1 MAVLSTILPYV
12 LLVLG
17 FVLLVKGAD
26 LFVDGSSSIA
36 KHMKIPSV
44 IVGLTIVAMGTS
56 APEASVSITAA
67 IAGNSDISLGNIV
80 GSNIFNFL
88 VVIGVSAII
97 FPVVSH
103 KDIIKRDL
111 WWNLGITGVLLVL
124 MLDNKIGRIDGLILL
139 AGMALYLFIVIRNA
153 LKNRTPE
160 SEEKLLSVP
169 KSIIFMIIGLAAII
183 CGGNFVVDNASII
196 AKNLGLSE
204 TLIGLTIVAIGTSLP
219 ELVTSVTAAKKQEA
233 GIALGNAVGSNIFNI
248 LFILGASSALTPINV
263 APELFIDTIIL
274 IGVSI
279 IIFIVARTKMKT
291 SRVEGAFCVLLYVAY
306 TAYII
311 IRQLP

>member
-1 MAVLSTILPYV
+1 MTILSTILPYI
-12 LLVLG
+12 LLILG
-17 FVLLVKGAD
+17 FVFLVRGAD

-36 KHMKIPSV
+36 KHLKIPSV

-97 FPVVSH
+97 CPVISH
-103 KDIIKRDL
+103 KDILKRDL
-111 WWNLGITGVLLVL
+111 WWNLGLTGLLL
-124 MLDNKIGRIDGLILL
+124 LLILDNKIGRIDGLILL
-139 AGMALYLFIVIRNA
+139 FGMGLYLFIVIKNA
-153 LKNRTPE
+153 LKNRTTDT
-160 SEEKLLSVP
+160 EEKLLSVP
-169 KSIIFMIIGLAAII
+169 KSIVYMAIGLAAII

-196 AKNLGLSE
+196 AKSLGLSE
-204 TLIGLTIVAIGTSLP
+204 TLIGLTIVAVGTSLP
-219 ELVTSVTAAKKQEA
+219 ELVTSITAARKHES

-274 IGVSI
+274 IVVSI
-279 IIFIVARTKMKT
+279 LIFLFAFTKKIT
-291 SRVEGAFCVLLYVAY
+291 NRLEGVVCVLLYIAY

-311 IRQLP
+311 LR

>member
-1 MAVLSTILPYV
+1 MTILSTILPYL

-17 FVLLVKGAD
+17 FVFLIKGAD

-88 VVIGVSAII
+88 VVIGVSAMI
-97 FPVVSH
+97 FPIISH

-111 WWNLGITGVLLVL
+111 WWNLGITGLLL
-124 MLDNKIGRIDGLILL
+124 LLILDKKIGRLDGVILL
-139 AGMALYLFIVIRNA
+139 LGMALYLFVVIRNA

-160 SEEKLLSVP
+160 SEEQLISIP

-196 AKNLGLSE
+196 AKSLGLSE

-219 ELVTSVTAAKKQEA
+219 ELVTSITAARKKEA

-263 APELFIDTIIL
+263 APELFIDIIIL
-274 IGVSI
+274 IAVGI
-279 IIFIVARTKMKT
+279 LIFIFAYTGRKT
-291 SRVEGAFCVLLYVAY
+291 NRVEGIICTLLYVAY

-311 IRQLP
+311 IR

>member
-1 MAVLSTILPYV
+1 MTFLSTILPYL

-17 FVLLVKGAD
+17 FVFLIKGAD

-88 VVIGVSAII
+88 VVIGVSAMI
-97 FPVVSH
+97 FPIISH

-111 WWNLGITGVLLVL
+111 WWNLGITVLLL
-124 MLDNKIGRIDGLILL
+124 LLILDGKIGRLDGAILL
-139 AGMALYLFIVIRNA
+139 VGMALYLFVVIRNA
-153 LKNRTPE
+153 LKNRTTE
-160 SEEKLLSVP
+160 ENEKLLSVP
-169 KSIIFMIIGLAAII
+169 KSIIFIVIGLAAII
-183 CGGNFVVDNASII
+183 VGGNFVVDNASII
-196 AKNLGLSE
+196 AASLGLSE

-219 ELVTSVTAAKKQEA
+219 ELVTSITAAKKQEA

-248 LFILGASSALTPINV
+248 LFILGASSILTPINV
-263 APELFIDTIIL
+263 VSELFIDTIIL
-274 IGVSI
+274 IIVGILVFIFAYTGRKTNRMEGI
-279 IIFIVARTKMKT
+279 ICI
-291 SRVEGAFCVLLYVAY
+291 LLYVAY
-306 TAYII
+306 SAYII
-311 IRQLP
+311 LR

>member
-1 MAVLSTILPYV
+1 MTILSTILPYI
-12 LLVLG
+12 LLILG
-17 FVLLVKGAD
+17 FVFLVRGAD

-36 KHMKIPSV
+36 KHLKIPSV

-67 IAGNSDISLGNIV
+67 LAGNSDISLGNIV

-88 VVIGVSAII
+88 AVIGVSAII
-97 FPVVSH
+97 CPVISH
-103 KDIIKRDL
+103 KDILKRDL
-111 WWNLGITGVLLVL
+111 WWNFGITGLLLLL
-124 MLDNKIGRIDGLILL
+124 MLDNKISQIDGIILL
-139 AGMALYLFIVIRNA
+139 FGMGLYLFIVIKNA
-153 LKNRTPE
+153 LKNRTTE
-160 SEEKLLSVP
+160 TEEKLLSVP
-169 KSIIFMIIGLAAII
+169 KSIVYMAIGLAAII

-196 AKNLGLSE
+196 AKSLGLSE

-219 ELVTSVTAAKKQEA
+219 ELVTSITAARKQES
-233 GIALGNAVGSNIFNI
+233 GIALGNAVGSNLFNI

-274 IGVSI
+274 IVVSI
-279 IIFIVARTKMKT
+279 LIFLFAFTKKITNRIEGIV
-291 SRVEGAFCVLLYVAY
+291 CVLIYVAY

-311 IRQLP
+311 LR

>member
-1 MAVLSTILPYV
+1 MAILSTILPYL

-17 FVLLVKGAD
+17 FVFLVKGAD

-88 VVIGVSAII
+88 VVIGASAII
-97 FPVVSH
+97 FPVISH

-111 WWNLGITGVLLVL
+111 WWNLGITVVLLLL

-139 AGMALYLFIVIRNA
+139 AGMATYLFIVIKNA
-153 LKNRTPE
+153 LKNRTAE

-196 AKNLGLSE
+196 AKSLGLSE

-219 ELVTSVTAAKKQEA
+219 ELVTSITAAKKQES

-274 IGVSI
+274 IVVGI
-279 IIFIVARTKMKT
+279 LIFVFARTKKIT
-291 SRVEGAFCVLLYVAY
+291 SRIEGIVCVLLYVAY

-311 IRQLP
+311 IR

>member
-1 MAVLSTILPYV
+1 MTLSAIAPYF

-17 FVLLVKGAD
+17 FLFLIKGAD

-103 KDIIKRDL
+103 KDIINRDL
-111 WWNLGITGVLLVL
+111 WWNLGITGVLLIL
-124 MLDNKIGRIDGLILL
+124 MLDNKIGRIDGAILL
-139 AGMALYLFIVIRNA
+139 IGMATYLFFVIRNA
-153 LKNRTPE
+153 LKNRTTE
-160 SEEKLLSVP
+160 DTEKLLSVP

-183 CGGNFVVDNASII
+183 CGGNFVVENASII
-196 AKNLGLSE
+196 AASLGLSE

-248 LFILGASSALTPINV
+248 LFILGASSVLTPINV
-263 APELFIDTIIL
+263 ASELFIDTIIL
-274 IGVSI
+274 IAVSI
-279 IIFIVARTKMKT
+279 IIFIFARTKKIT
-291 SRVEGAFCVLLYVAY
+291 SRPEGIVCVLLYVAY

-311 IRQLP
+311 IR

>member
-1 MAVLSTILPYV
+1 MTFLTSVLPYL

-17 FVLLVKGAD
+17 FVFLIKGAD

-88 VVIGVSAII
+88 VVIGVSAMI
-97 FPVVSH
+97 FPIISH

-111 WWNLGITGVLLVL
+111 WWNLGITGLLL
-124 MLDNKIGRIDGLILL
+124 ILILDGKISRIDGLILL
-139 AGMALYLFIVIRNA
+139 AGMAVYLFVVIRNA
-153 LKNRTPE
+153 LKNRTE
-160 SEEKLLSVP
+160 TSENEKLLSVP
-169 KSIIFMIIGLAAII
+169 KSIIFMLIGLAAII

-196 AKNLGLSE
+196 AKSLGLSE
-204 TLIGLTIVAIGTSLP
+204 TLIGLTIVAVGTSLP
-219 ELVTSVTAAKKQEA
+219 ELVTSITAAKKKEA

-248 LFILGASSALTPINV
+248 LFILGASSALTPIHV
-263 APELFIDTIIL
+263 APELFIDTVIL
-274 IGVSI
+274 IIVGI
-279 IIFIVARTKMKT
+279 LIFIFAYTGRKT
-291 SRVEGAFCVLLYVAY
+291 NRAEGIICTLLYIAY

-311 IRQLP
+311 IR

>member
-1 MAVLSTILPYV
+1 MTFLSTILPYL

-17 FVLLVKGAD
+17 FVFLIKGAD

-88 VVIGVSAII
+88 VVIGVSAMI
-97 FPVVSH
+97 FPIISH

-111 WWNLGITGVLLVL
+111 WWNLGITVLLL
-124 MLDNKIGRIDGLILL
+124 LLILDGKIGRLDGAILL
-139 AGMALYLFIVIRNA
+139 VGMALYLFVVIRNA
-153 LKNRTPE
+153 LKNRTTE
-160 SEEKLLSVP
+160 ENEKLLSVP
-169 KSIIFMIIGLAAII
+169 KSIIFIVIGLAAII
-183 CGGNFVVDNASII
+183 VGGNFVVDNAAII
-196 AKNLGLSE
+196 AASLGLSE

-219 ELVTSVTAAKKQEA
+219 ELVTSITAAKKQEA

-248 LFILGASSALTPINV
+248 LFILGASSILTPINV
-263 APELFIDTIIL
+263 VSELFIDTIIL
-274 IGVSI
+274 IIVGILVFIFAYTGRKTNRMEGI
-279 IIFIVARTKMKT
+279 ICI
-291 SRVEGAFCVLLYVAY
+291 LLYVAY
-306 TAYII
+306 SAYII
-311 IRQLP
+311 LR

>member
-1 MAVLSTILPYV
+1 MAILSTVLPYL

-17 FVLLVKGAD
+17 FVFLVKGAD

-88 VVIGVSAII
+88 VVIGVSALI
-97 FPVVSH
+97 FPIISH

-111 WWNLGITGVLLVL
+111 WWNLGITGLLL
-124 MLDNKIGRIDGLILL
+124 LLILDRKIGRIDGAILL
-139 AGMALYLFIVIRNA
+139 LGMALYLFVVIKNA
-153 LKNRTPE
+153 LKNRTEE
-160 SEEKLLSVP
+160 SKEELISVP
-169 KSIIFMIIGLAAII
+169 KSIIFMVIGLAAII

-196 AKNLGLSE
+196 AKSLGLSE

-219 ELVTSVTAAKKQEA
+219 ELVTSVTAAKKKEA
-233 GIALGNAVGSNIFNI
+233 GIALGNAVGSNLFNI
-248 LFILGASSALTPINV
+248 LFILGVSSVLTPINV

-274 IGVSI
+274 IAVGI
-279 IIFIVARTKMKT
+279 LIFIFSYTGRRTN
-291 SRVEGAFCVLLYVAY
+291 RIEGLICTLLYVAY

-311 IRQLP
+311 IR

>member
-1 MAVLSTILPYV
+1 MTLLSNILPYL

-17 FVLLVKGAD
+17 FVFLIKGAD

-88 VVIGVSAII
+88 VVIGVSAMI
-97 FPVVSH
+97 FPIISH

-111 WWNLGITGVLLVL
+111 WWNLGITGLLLVL
-124 MLDNKIGRIDGLILL
+124 MLDNKIGRIDSIILL
-139 AGMALYLFIVIRNA
+139 LGMALYLFVVIRNA
-153 LKNRTPE
+153 LKNRTEE
-160 SEEKLLSVP
+160 SKEELISVP

-196 AKNLGLSE
+196 AKSLGLSE

-219 ELVTSVTAAKKQEA
+219 ELVTSITAAKKKEA

-248 LFILGASSALTPINV
+248 LFILGASSVLTPINV

-274 IGVSI
+274 IAVGI
-279 IIFIVARTKMKT
+279 MIFIFAYTGKKTNRT
-291 SRVEGAFCVLLYVAY
+291 EGIICTLLYVAY

-311 IRQLP
+311 IR

>member
-1 MAVLSTILPYV
+1 MTILTNFLPYV

-17 FVLLVKGAD
+17 FVFLVKGAD

-67 IAGNSDISLGNIV
+67 ISGNSDISLGNIV

-88 VVIGVSAII
+88 VVIGVSSII
-97 FPVVSH
+97 FPVISH

-111 WWNLGITGVLLVL
+111 WWNLGITGGLLLL

-139 AGMALYLFIVIRNA
+139 AGMATYLFVVIRNA
-153 LKNRTPE
+153 LKNRTKE

-169 KSIIFMIIGLAAII
+169 KSIIFMIVGLAAII

-233 GIALGNAVGSNIFNI
+233 GIALGNAVGSNLFNI

-274 IGVSI
+274 IVVSI
-279 IIFIVARTKMKT
+279 LIFVFARTKNKT
-291 SRVEGAFCVLLYVAY
+291 SRIEGVICVALYVAY

-311 IRQLP
+311 IR

>member
-1 MAVLSTILPYV
+1 MTLLSNILPYL

-17 FVLLVKGAD
+17 FIFLLKGAD
-26 LFVDGSSSIA
+26 LFVDGSSIA
-36 KHMKIPSV
+36 KYMKIPSV

-88 VVIGVSAII
+88 VVIGVSAMI
-97 FPVVSH
+97 FPIISH

-111 WWNLGITGVLLVL
+111 WWNFGITGLLLVL
-124 MLDNKIGRIDGLILL
+124 MLDNKIGRIDGIILL
-139 AGMALYLFIVIRNA
+139 LGMALYLFVVIRNA
-153 LKNRTPE
+153 LKNRTEE
-160 SEEKLLSVP
+160 SKEELISIP
-169 KSIIFMIIGLAAII
+169 KSIIFRRIGLAAII
-183 CGGNFVVDNASII
+183 GGGNFVVDNASII
-196 AKNLGLSE
+196 AKSLGLSE

-219 ELVTSVTAAKKQEA
+219 ELVTSITAAKKKEA

-263 APELFIDTIIL
+263 APELFIDAMIL
-274 IGVSI
+274 IAVGI
-279 IIFIVARTKMKT
+279 MIFIFAYTGKKTNRT
-291 SRVEGAFCVLLYVAY
+291 EGIVCTLLYVIY

-311 IRQLP
+311 IR

>member
-1 MAVLSTILPYV
+1 MTILSTILPYL

-17 FVLLVKGAD
+17 FVFLIKGAD
-26 LFVDGSSSIA
+26 LFVDGSASIA

-88 VVIGVSAII
+88 VVIGASAII

-103 KDIIKRDL
+103 KDILKRDL
-111 WWNLGITGVLLVL
+111 WWNLGITGVLLLL
-124 MLDNKIGRIDGLILL
+124 MLDNKIGRIDGVILL
-139 AGMALYLFIVIRNA
+139 AGMATYLFFVIRNA
-153 LKNRTPE
+153 LKNRTTADE
-160 SEEKLLSVP
+160 NEQLLSVP
-169 KSIIFMIIGLAAII
+169 KSIIFMVIGLAAII

-196 AKNLGLSE
+196 AKSLGLSE
-204 TLIGLTIVAIGTSLP
+204 TLISLTIVAIGTSLP
-219 ELVTSVTAAKKQEA
+219 ELVTSITAAKKQEA

-274 IGVSI
+274 IAVSI
-279 IIFIVARTKMKT
+279 IIFLFARTKKIT
-291 SRVEGAFCVLLYVAY
+291 SRIEGIICVLLYVAY

-311 IRQLP
+311 IR

>member
-1 MAVLSTILPYV
+1 MTILSTILPYI
-12 LLVLG
+12 LLILG
-17 FVLLVKGAD
+17 FVFLVRGAD

-36 KHMKIPSV
+36 KHLKIPSV

-97 FPVVSH
+97 CPVISH
-103 KDIIKRDL
+103 KDILKRDL
-111 WWNLGITGVLLVL
+111 WWNLGLTGLLL
-124 MLDNKIGRIDGLILL
+124 LLILDNKIGRIDGLILL
-139 AGMALYLFIVIRNA
+139 FDMGLYLFIVIKNA
-153 LKNRTPE
+153 LKNRTIE
-160 SEEKLLSVP
+160 TEEKLLSVP
-169 KSIIFMIIGLAAII
+169 KSIVYMAIGLTAII

-196 AKNLGLSE
+196 AKSLGLSE
-204 TLIGLTIVAIGTSLP
+204 TLIGLTIVAVGTSLP
-219 ELVTSVTAAKKQEA
+219 ELVTSITAARKHES

-274 IGVSI
+274 IIVSI
-279 IIFIVARTKMKT
+279 LIFLFAFTKKIT
-291 SRVEGAFCVLLYVAY
+291 NRLEGVVCVLLYIAY

-311 IRQLP
+311 LR

>member
-1 MAVLSTILPYV
+1 MTILSTILPYL

-17 FVLLVKGAD
+17 FVFLIKGAD

-88 VVIGVSAII
+88 VVIGVSAMI
-97 FPVVSH
+97 FPIISH

-111 WWNLGITGVLLVL
+111 WCNLGITGLLAVLIF
-124 MLDNKIGRIDGLILL
+124 DQKIGRLDGVILL
-139 AGMALYLFIVIRNA
+139 LGMVLYLFVVIRNA

-160 SEEKLLSVP
+160 SEEQLISIP

-183 CGGNFVVDNASII
+183 CGGNFVVENASII
-196 AKNLGLSE
+196 AKTLGLSE

-219 ELVTSVTAAKKQEA
+219 ELVTSITAAKKKEA

-248 LFILGASSALTPINV
+248 LFILGASSVLTPINV
-263 APELFIDTIIL
+263 APELFIDIIIL
-274 IGVSI
+274 IAVGI
-279 IIFIVARTKMKT
+279 LIFIFAYTGRKT
-291 SRVEGAFCVLLYVAY
+291 NRAEGIICTLLYVAY

-311 IRQLP
+311 IR

>member
-1 MAVLSTILPYV
+1 MTLSTFVPYV

-17 FVLLVKGAD
+17 FLFLVKGAD

-67 IAGNSDISLGNIV
+67 ISGNSDISLGNIV

-88 VVIGVSAII
+88 VVIGVSALI
-97 FPVVSH
+97 FPIISH

-111 WWNLGITGVLLVL
+111 WWNLGITGLLL
-124 MLDNKIGRIDGLILL
+124 LLILDRKIGRIDGAILL
-139 AGMALYLFIVIRNA
+139 LGMALYLFVVIKNA
-153 LKNRTPE
+153 VKNRTEE
-160 SEEKLLSVP
+160 SKEELISVP
-169 KSIIFMIIGLAAII
+169 KSIIFMVIGLAAII

-196 AKNLGLSE
+196 AKSLGLSE

-219 ELVTSVTAAKKQEA
+219 ELVTSVTAAKKKEA
-233 GIALGNAVGSNIFNI
+233 GIALGNAVGSNLFNI
-248 LFILGASSALTPINV
+248 LFILGVSSVLTPINV

-274 IGVSI
+274 IAVGI
-279 IIFIVARTKMKT
+279 LIFIFSYTGRRTN
-291 SRVEGAFCVLLYVAY
+291 RIEGLICTLLYVAY

-311 IRQLP
+311 IR

>member
-1 MAVLSTILPYV
+1 MTILSTILPYL

-17 FVLLVKGAD
+17 FVFLVKGAD

-88 VVIGVSAII
+88 VVIGASAII
-97 FPVVSH
+97 FPVISH
-103 KDIIKRDL
+103 KDILKRDL
-111 WWNLGITGVLLVL
+111 WWNLGITGVLLLL
-124 MLDNKIGRIDGLILL
+124 MLDNKIGHIDGLILL
-139 AGMALYLFIVIRNA
+139 AGMATYLFIIIKNA
-153 LKNRTPE
+153 LKNRIAE

-169 KSIIFMIIGLAAII
+169 KSIIFMVIGLAAII

-196 AKNLGLSE
+196 AKSLGLSE

-219 ELVTSVTAAKKQEA
+219 ELVTSITAAKKQES

-274 IGVSI
+274 IVVSI
-279 IIFIVARTKMKT
+279 LILIFARTKKIT
-291 SRVEGAFCVLLYVAY
+291 NRFEGAICVLLYIAY
-306 TAYII
+306 TTYII
-311 IRQLP
+311 IR

>member
-1 MAVLSTILPYV
+1 MTLLSNILPYL

-17 FVLLVKGAD
+17 FVFLIKGAD

-88 VVIGVSAII
+88 VVIGVSAMI
-97 FPVVSH
+97 FPIISH

-111 WWNLGITGVLLVL
+111 WWNLGITGLLLVL
-124 MLDNKIGRIDGLILL
+124 MLDNKIGRIDGIILL
-139 AGMALYLFIVIRNA
+139 LGMALYLFVVIRNA
-153 LKNRTPE
+153 LKNRTEE
-160 SEEKLLSVP
+160 SKEELISVP
-169 KSIIFMIIGLAAII
+169 KSIMFMIIGLAAII

-196 AKNLGLSE
+196 AKSLGLSE

-219 ELVTSVTAAKKQEA
+219 ELVTSITAAKKKEA

-274 IGVSI
+274 IAVGI
-279 IIFIVARTKMKT
+279 MIFIFAYTGKKTNRT
-291 SRVEGAFCVLLYVAY
+291 EGIICTLLYVAY

-311 IRQLP
+311 IR

>member
-1 MAVLSTILPYV
+1 MTILSTILPYL

-17 FVLLVKGAD
+17 FVFLIKGAD

-36 KHMKIPSV
+36 KHMKIPAG

-88 VVIGVSAII
+88 VVIGASAII

-103 KDIIKRDL
+103 KDILKRDL
-111 WWNLGITGVLLVL
+111 WWNLGITGVLLLL
-124 MLDNKIGRIDGLILL
+124 MLDNKIGRIDGVILL
-139 AGMALYLFIVIRNA
+139 AGMATYLFFVIRNA
-153 LKNRTPE
+153 LKNRTTADE
-160 SEEKLLSVP
+160 NEQLLSVP
-169 KSIIFMIIGLAAII
+169 KSIIFMVIGLAAII

-196 AKNLGLSE
+196 AKSLGLSE

-219 ELVTSVTAAKKQEA
+219 ELVTSITAAKKQEA
-233 GIALGNAVGSNIFNI
+233 GFALGNAVGSNIFNI
-248 LFILGASSALTPINV
+248 LFILGASSALTQINV

-274 IGVSI
+274 IAVSI
-279 IIFIVARTKMKT
+279 IIFLFARTKKIT
-291 SRVEGAFCVLLYVAY
+291 SRIEGIICVLLYVAY

-311 IRQLP
+311 IR

>member
-1 MAVLSTILPYV
+1 MTILTNILPYV

-17 FVLLVKGAD
+17 FVFLVKGAD

-67 IAGNSDISLGNIV
+67 ISGNSDISLGNIV

-88 VVIGVSAII
+88 VVIGVSALI
-97 FPVVSH
+97 FPIISH

-111 WWNLGITGVLLVL
+111 WWNLGITGLLL
-124 MLDNKIGRIDGLILL
+124 LLILDRKIGRIDGAILL
-139 AGMALYLFIVIRNA
+139 LGMALYLFVVIKNA
-153 LKNRTPE
+153 VKNRTEE
-160 SEEKLLSVP
+160 SKEELISVP
-169 KSIIFMIIGLAAII
+169 KSIIFMVIGLAAII

-196 AKNLGLSE
+196 AKSLGLSE

-219 ELVTSVTAAKKQEA
+219 ELVTSVTAAKKKEA
-233 GIALGNAVGSNIFNI
+233 GIALGNAVGSNLFNI
-248 LFILGASSALTPINV
+248 LFILGVSSVLTPINV

-274 IGVSI
+274 IAVGI
-279 IIFIVARTKMKT
+279 LIFIFSYTGRRTN
-291 SRVEGAFCVLLYVAY
+291 RIEGLICTLLYVAY

-311 IRQLP
+311 IR

>member
-1 MAVLSTILPYV
+1 MTLSTFAPYV

-17 FVLLVKGAD
+17 FLFLVKGAD

-67 IAGNSDISLGNIV
+67 ISGNSDISLGNIV

-88 VVIGVSAII
+88 VVIGVSALI
-97 FPVVSH
+97 FPIISH

-111 WWNLGITGVLLVL
+111 WWNLGITSLLL
-124 MLDNKIGRIDGLILL
+124 LLILDRKIGRIDGAILL
-139 AGMALYLFIVIRNA
+139 LGMALYLFVVIKNA
-153 LKNRTPE
+153 VKNRTEE
-160 SEEKLLSVP
+160 SKEELISVP
-169 KSIIFMIIGLAAII
+169 KSIIFMVIGLAAII

-196 AKNLGLSE
+196 AKSLGLSE

-219 ELVTSVTAAKKQEA
+219 ELVTSVTAAKKKEA
-233 GIALGNAVGSNIFNI
+233 GIALGNAVGSNLFNI
-248 LFILGASSALTPINV
+248 LFILGASSVLTPINV
-263 APELFIDTIIL
+263 ASELFIDTIIL
-274 IGVSI
+274 IAVGI
-279 IIFIVARTKMKT
+279 LIFIFSYTGRKT
-291 SRVEGAFCVLLYVAY
+291 NRIEGLICTLLYVAY

-311 IRQLP
+311 IR

>member
-1 MAVLSTILPYV
+1 MTLLSNILPYL

-17 FVLLVKGAD
+17 FLFLIKGAD

-67 IAGNSDISLGNIV
+67 IAGNCDISLGNIV
-80 GSNIFNFL
+80 GSNLFNFL
-88 VVIGVSAII
+88 MVIGVSAMI
-97 FPVVSH
+97 FPIISH
-103 KDIIKRDL
+103 KDIIRRDL
-111 WWNLGITGVLLVL
+111 WWNLGITGLLLIL
-124 MLDNKIGRIDGLILL
+124 MLDNKIGRIDGIILL
-139 AGMALYLFIVIRNA
+139 LGMGIYLFVVIKNA
-153 LKNRTPE
+153 LKNRTEE
-160 SEEKLLSVP
+160 SQEKLISIP

-196 AKNLGLSE
+196 AANLGLSE

-219 ELVTSVTAAKKQEA
+219 ELVTSITAAKKKEA

-274 IGVSI
+274 IAVGI
-279 IIFIVARTKMKT
+279 MIFLFAYTGKKTNRTEGIVCT
-291 SRVEGAFCVLLYVAY
+291 LLYVIY

-311 IRQLP
+311 IR

>member
-1 MAVLSTILPYV
+1 MTFLSTILPYL

-17 FVLLVKGAD
+17 FVFLIKGAD

-88 VVIGVSAII
+88 VVIGVSAMI
-97 FPVVSH
+97 FPIISH

-111 WWNLGITGVLLVL
+111 WWNLGITGLLL
-124 MLDNKIGRIDGLILL
+124 LLIFDGKIGRLDGAILL
-139 AGMALYLFIVIRNA
+139 VGMALYLFVVIRNA
-153 LKNRTPE
+153 LKNRTTE
-160 SEEKLLSVP
+160 ENEKLLSVP
-169 KSIIFMIIGLAAII
+169 KSIIFIVIGLAAII
-183 CGGNFVVDNASII
+183 VGGNFVVDNASII
-196 AKNLGLSE
+196 AASLGLSE

-219 ELVTSVTAAKKQEA
+219 ELVTSITAAKKQEA

-248 LFILGASSALTPINV
+248 LFILGSSSILTPINV
-263 APELFIDTIIL
+263 VSELFIDTIIL
-274 IGVSI
+274 IIVGILVFIFAYTGRKTNRIEGI
-279 IIFIVARTKMKT
+279 ICI
-291 SRVEGAFCVLLYVAY
+291 LLYVAY
-306 TAYII
+306 SAYII
-311 IRQLP
+311 LR

>member
-1 MAVLSTILPYV
+1 MTIFSTILPYL

-17 FVLLVKGAD
+17 FVFLIKGAD

-88 VVIGVSAII
+88 VVIGVSAMI
-97 FPVVSH
+97 FPIISH

-111 WWNLGITGVLLVL
+111 WWNLGITGLLLVL
-124 MLDNKIGRIDGLILL
+124 ILDKKIGRIDGVILL
-139 AGMALYLFIVIRNA
+139 LGMAIYLFVVIRNA
-153 LKNRTPE
+153 LKNRT
-160 SEEKLLSVP
+160 EEDKEQLISIP

-196 AKNLGLSE
+196 AKSLGLSE

-219 ELVTSVTAAKKQEA
+219 ELVTSITAAKKKEA

-248 LFILGASSALTPINV
+248 LFILGASSAVTPINV

-274 IGVSI
+274 IAVGI
-279 IIFIVARTKMKT
+279 LIFIFAYTGRKTNRT
-291 SRVEGAFCVLLYVAY
+291 EGIICTLLYIAY

-311 IRQLP
+311 IR

>member
-1 MAVLSTILPYV
+1 MTILSTILPYV

-17 FVLLVKGAD
+17 FVFLVKGAD

-67 IAGNSDISLGNIV
+67 ISGNSDISLGNIV

-97 FPVVSH
+97 FPVISH

-139 AGMALYLFIVIRNA
+139 AGMVLYLFIVIRNA
-153 LKNRTPE
+153 LKNRTKE
-160 SEEKLLSVP
+160 SDEKLLSVP

-196 AKNLGLSE
+196 AKGLGLSE
-204 TLIGLTIVAIGTSLP
+204 TLVGLTIVAIGTSLP
-219 ELVTSVTAAKKQEA
+219 ELVTSITAAKKQEA
-233 GIALGNAVGSNIFNI
+233 GIALGNAIGSNLFNI

-274 IGVSI
+274 IAVSI
-279 IIFIVARTKMKT
+279 LIFIFARTKNKT
-291 SRVEGAFCVLLYVAY
+291 SRVEGAICVLLYIAY

-311 IRQLP
+311 IR